1 MMLGDAGINSGP
13 RAPIPDDLMHA
24 LTISTLNSHSKEN
37 SSMATGRALLKNWFL
52 VSGCMGILVALA
64 LGFMAPYRL
73 VSQRILLVL
82 WPFSIIGLAD
92 PSEFSHKI
100 IFAAVEFGGNF
111 ILYGA
116 IGTLIGL
123 CFRRKS
129 T

>member
-1 MMLGDAGINSGP
+1 
-13 RAPIPDDLMHA
+13 
-24 LTISTLNSHSKEN
+24 
-37 SSMATGRALLKNWFL
+37 MATGRALLKNWFL